1 MSSAK
6 KHTIYT
12 AEDIQKYFS
21 GALAPAD
28 MHAMEKAALDDAFL
42 AEAMEGYDG
51 MQDQE
56 WESHLS
62 LLKAQFAQAPNAP
75 VVSIQPVAKRFP
87 IWRVA
92 AAVILICSGVAV
104 SYFLKTNEANKPNS
118 IAATH
123 PIKDSV
129 KSTNSESIVVNADSN
144 LFSPVIPNTA
154 SEQQPVIAKAKQKTF
169 VDSSFVYQPEQDS
182 KKEVAKTAGGG
193 YVDDL
198 QKNRS
203 ADIANNNTAP
213 VNTQNN
219 AEQIDTRSKKISN
232 QPATRAEEIKESQAP
247 LDRKFMAQILAP
259 DGSPLPFANV
269 NIPDQNMG
277 TYADAKGNV
286 RLISSDSVLQV
297 EIKSAGFISKNVI
310 LKSDI
315 AQNKIMLTED
325 VNALKDKT
333 QVAGKLS
340 AFGPKR
346 RAVLVPDSVIDV
358 EPADGWNNYDTY
370 ITNNLKLTEDIVQK
384 KIHGEVEISFEVQSN
399 GALANIKV
407 DKSLCEECDEA
418 ALRAVKEGPRWKV
431 KKGKK
436 ATGKVK
442 VKF

>member
-1 MSSAK
+1 MNSDK
-6 KHTIYT
+6 KHIVYT
-12 AEDIQKYFS
+12 AEDIQKYLS
-21 GALAPAD
+21 GALASAE

-42 AEAMEGYDG
+42 ADAMEGYNG

-62 LLKAQFAQAPNAP
+62 SLKAQFAKAPTAP
-75 VVSIQPVAKRFP
+75 VVSMRPAAKRFP

-92 AAVILICSGVAV
+92 AAVIIICSGVAV
-104 SYFLKTNEANKPNS
+104 SYFLNTNDAGQNNS
-118 IAATH
+118 IAVVNT
-123 PIKDSV
+123 KNDSI
-129 KSTNSESIVVNADSN
+129 KSTSSESIVANTDSN
-144 LFSPVIPNTA
+144 LFASVIPSTA
-154 SEQQPVIAKAKQKTF
+154 KEQPAIAKAKQRTF
-169 VDSSFVYQPEQDS
+169 VDSSFVYKPEAGN
-182 KKEVAKTAGGG
+182 KKEVAQTAGGG
-193 YVDDL
+193 YIDDL
-198 QKNRS
+198 QKGRTS
-203 ADIANNNTAP
+203 DVTNNNIAP
-213 VNTQNN
+213 INTQNN

-232 QPATRAEEIKESQAP
+232 QPIARAEEIKETPAP
-247 LDRKFMAQILAP
+247 LDRKFMAQVLAP
-259 DGSPLPFANV
+259 DGSPLPFANI

-286 RLISSDSVLQV
+286 RLISSDSILQV
-297 EIKSAGFISKNVI
+297 EIKSAGFISRNVT
-310 LKSDI
+310 LRSDI

-325 VNALKDKT
+325 MNALKGKT

-340 AFGPKR
+340 VFGPKR

-370 ITNNLKLTEDIVQK
+370 ITNNLSLTEDIVQK

-399 GALANIKV
+399 GALANIKI

-418 ALRAVKEGPRWKV
+418 ALRAVKEGPRWKI

-436 ATGKVK
+436 ATGKVT